1 MGVRGPYIGP
11 RSARTCAVSPC
22 KRPAVQPSRSADG
35 GRGRIPHPAC
45 REHRCSAGGDLAG
58 ARKIKGIGI
67 MDLSIEGTKSLSR
80 NEEMSISNRSLLS
93 APQTPAGLILVVALF
108 PISPSLAQQLVCKE
122 IHSSPRPLICPA
134 LLCLTVPC
142 SSVVVSPVSL
152 PHHAIG
158 PIYSAFFYPR
168 LPFSSRPPLLFVGES
183 LCLSFVDHSP
193 CTASRFSASFVCPH
207 FEQDHQEEGKEGGL

>member
-22 KRPAVQPSRSADG
+22 KQPVQPSDG

-45 REHRCSAGGDLAG
+45 REHRCSAWRGFSGRQA
-58 ARKIKGIGI
+58 KIKGIGI
-67 MDLSIEGTKSLSR
+67 MDLSIKGTKSLSR
-80 NEEMSISNRSLLS
+80 YEEMSISNRSPPS
-93 APQTPAGLILVVALF
+93 APQPPAGLILVVALS

-134 LLCLTVPC
+134 LPCLTVPC

-158 PIYSAFFYPR
+158 PIYSACF
-168 LPFSSRPPLLFVGES
+168 LLSPPLQF
-183 LCLSFVDHSP
+183 SP
-193 CTASRFSASFVCPH
+193 TASFCRRITVSVVR
-207 FEQDHQEEGKEGGL
+207 